1 MSDELNLAL
10 GQTVDTAV
18 GRLAV
23 FNDGLPNTCSGCGEP
38 QTHFWLAANR
48 DVSRAGGGLCPE
60 CAGLVAAEPAIASL
74 DDTNGEPD
82 PKTALFGAAVAWLTG
97 LDGTND
103 EPDPE
108 TAAETLGD
116 PAVDGTVLPA
126 DVNLTPG
133 PTAQLLGII
142 PDEDLLVSGAA
153 LPAEPDDTNPAPA
166 PETAVEPVAE
176 PAEADDLT
184 RIRGIGPKMA
194 PRLEEMGITTFRALA
209 AAGLDELDAAVPAN
223 RAQIADWITQ
233 ASLLAE

>member
-1 MSDELNLAL
+1 MSDESNLAL
-10 GQTVDTAV
+10 GQAVDTAV
-18 GRLAV
+18 GRLTV
-23 FNDGLPNTCSGCGEP
+23 FNDGLPNTCSGCGRLQER
-38 QTHFWLAANR
+38 FWLAANR
-48 DVSRAGGGLCPE
+48 DASRAGGGLCPE
-60 CAGLVAAEPAIASL
+60 CAGLVA
-74 DDTNGEPD
+74 D
-82 PKTALFGAAVAWLTG
+82 
-97 LDGTND
+97 D

-116 PAVDGTVLPA
+116 PAVDGTVLSTN
-126 DVNLTPG
+126 VHLTPG
-133 PTAQLLGII
+133 YAAQLLGII

-153 LPAEPDDTNPAPA
+153 SADEPVDTNPVPA